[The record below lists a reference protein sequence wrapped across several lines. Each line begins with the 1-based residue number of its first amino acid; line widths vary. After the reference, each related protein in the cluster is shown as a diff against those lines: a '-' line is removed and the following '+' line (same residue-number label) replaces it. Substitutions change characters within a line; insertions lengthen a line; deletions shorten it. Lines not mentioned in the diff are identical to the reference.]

1 MKFTPQQAIQFM
13 TNISEKILDNFEQK
27 PKMMI
32 AIHRSGRNFQK
43 QFPEIQ
49 KQPSEV
55 FCKKKVF
62 FEISQNFLENTCARA
77 SFFNKVAGLLGLFL
91 LFSV

>member
-13 TNISEKILDNFEQK
+13 TNISEKISDNFEQK

-32 AIHRSGRNFQK
+32 AIHRYVFQK

-62 FEISQNFLENTCARA
+62 FEISQNLPENTCARA

-91 LFSV
+91 MFSV

>member
-32 AIHRSGRNFQK
+32 AIHRYVFQK

-62 FEISQNFLENTCARA
+62 FEISQNLLENTCARA
-77 SFFNKVAGLLGLFL
+77 SFFNKVTGLLGLFL
-91 LFSV
+91 MFSV

>member
-13 TNISEKILDNFEQK
+13 TNISEKISDNFEQK

-32 AIHRSGRNFQK
+32 AIHRYVFQK

-62 FEISQNFLENTCARA
+62 FEISQNLLENTCARA

-91 LFSV
+91 MFSV